1 MITSGKKNN
10 IMILKEVKSNLIE
23 MFPNNAEQI
32 EEYIIGIQDYNNE
45 EAYDDIT
52 ISELEEDFKIFLSF
66 YKTDLEN

>member
-1 MITSGKKNN
+1 
-10 IMILKEVKSNLIE
+10 MILIEVKNNLIE

-45 EAYDDIT
+45 DAYDDIT

-66 YKTDLEN
+66 YKTDLED